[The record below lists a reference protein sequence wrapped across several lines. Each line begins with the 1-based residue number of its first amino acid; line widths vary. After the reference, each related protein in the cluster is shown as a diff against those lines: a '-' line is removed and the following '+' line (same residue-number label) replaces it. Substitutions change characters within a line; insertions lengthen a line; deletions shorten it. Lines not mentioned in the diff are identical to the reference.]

1 MPQQSAV
8 TLREVSK
15 VYGDV
20 TALERF
26 STSRVCWLESHSAQ
40 TTAEDKCNP

>member
-20 TALERF
+20 SALERF
-26 STSRVCWLESHSAQ
+26 SLDVPTGRLVCLLGPSGCGK
-40 TTAEDKCNP
+40 TT